1 MNCRPTLSRYLLASC
16 LLAFS
21 LAAAHGAQA
30 QTSVHGQAGRQ
41 IDAVFSKYISN
52 ETPGCVVSVIQNGSV
67 LYEQTYGLANL
78 EWKLPNTIDTVF
90 DIGSVSKQFTAF
102 AILLL
107 AQDGRISLDDDIRK
121 YLPEIPNYGQVIQIH
136 HLLNHTSGLRNYTD
150 LFDLAGVPEID
161 LTTDR
166 DALALVS
173 RQKSVNF
180 APGEEFLYSDTN
192 FFLLSL
198 IVERVSG
205 ESLRQFAK
213 ERIFDPLGMTSTHF
227 HNDAAMVVNHR
238 ATGYK
243 PLGNGRFAIDM
254 SNFEELGDG
263 SVMTTVEDLKK
274 WDSNFYT
281 GRVGGMGLIRQ
292 MQEGGHLNDGTVN
305 LYAKGLVV
313 DRYRGLR
320 RVQHAGEWVGYRAG
334 LTRYPDQKT
343 SFITLCNTIGDVFPT
358 NLNREVADI
367 VLHNAFKASA
377 SAASAASDSGESS
390 KEAANVQ
397 ARNAP
402 ASEYQGTY
410 WDSLHGYFRHFVE
423 KAGRL
428 YREDQGDLF
437 PLQAEGQGKFGD
449 VESGTKFEF
458 GAGNGMKNVQE
469 RQEEGEHL
477 TLIKVP
483 DPRPGQDLSAFAGSY
498 VSDELNAKWTLI
510 VRDGKLVRTQ
520 YLYPDQELRPAFG
533 DAFSGDLS
541 EDTYLL
547 HFQRDPAGHVTG
559 FAVSTDMIRPTLTFT
574 RVEGR

>member
-1 MNCRPTLSRYLLASC
+1 MKYHPALCCC

-21 LAAAHGAQA
+21 MLAARDSSG
-30 QTSVHGQAGRQ
+30 QTPTMGRQ
-41 IDAVFSKYISN
+41 IDAVFGKYISSG
-52 ETPGCVVSVIQNGSV
+52 TPGCVVSVVQNGSV
-67 LYEQTYGLANL
+67 LYARAYGLANL
-78 EWKLPNTIDTVF
+78 EWALPNTLDTVF

-121 YLPEIPNYGQVIQIH
+121 YLPEIPNYGKVIRIH

-150 LFDLAGVPEID
+150 LFDLAGIPEID
-161 LTTDR
+161 LTTDQ
-166 DALALVS
+166 DALNLVA
-173 RQKSVNF
+173 RQKKLNF

-198 IVERVSG
+198 IVERVTG
-205 ESLRQFAK
+205 KSLRQFAG
-213 ERIFDPLGMTSTHF
+213 ERIFDPLDMTSTHF
-227 HNDAAMVVNHR
+227 HNDTTMVVNHR

-243 PLGNGRFAIDM
+243 PLGHGGFAIDM

-274 WDSNFYT
+274 WDENFYT
-281 GRVGGMGLIRQ
+281 GRVGGMNLIRQ
-292 MQEGGHLNDGTVN
+292 MQEGGRLNNGAVN

-313 DRYRGLR
+313 DQYRGLR

-334 LTRYPDQKT
+334 LTRYPDQRT

-358 NLNREVADI
+358 NLNQALADI
-367 VLHNAFKASA
+367 VLQDAFRS
-377 SAASAASDSGESS
+377 SVVAAHSVSDSTESS
-390 KEAANVQ
+390 NKPANDQ
-397 ARNAP
+397 
-402 ASEYQGTY
+402 ASEYQGVY
-410 WDSLHGYFRHFVE
+410 WDSLHGYFCHFV
-423 KAGRL
+423 AGHGRL

-437 PLQAEGQGKFGD
+437 ALETEGAGKFRD
-449 VESGTKFEF
+449 VESGTRFEF
-458 GAGNGMKNVQE
+458 GIGNGVSNVQE

-483 DPRPGQDLSAFAGSY
+483 GPTAGQDLSAFAGSY
-498 VSDELNAKWTLI
+498 VSDELNVTWTLI

-520 YLYPDQELRPAFG
+520 YLYPDQALRPAFE

-547 HFQRDPAGHVTG
+547 HFQRDSTGHVTG

-574 RVEGR
+574 RVQGR

>member
-1 MNCRPTLSRYLLASC
+1 MKYRLTLSCC

-21 LAAAHGAQA
+21 VVAARNSSGQTPAAAAMGK
-30 QTSVHGQAGRQ
+30 Q
-41 IDAVFSKYISN
+41 IDSVFGKYISGG
-52 ETPGCVVSVIQNGSV
+52 TPGCVVSVVQNGSV
-67 LYEQTYGLANL
+67 LYARTYGLANL
-78 EWKLPNTIDTVF
+78 EWALPNTLDTVF

-121 YLPEIPNYGQVIQIH
+121 YLPEIPHYAKVIRIH

-161 LTTDR
+161 LTTDQ
-166 DALALVS
+166 DALNLMV
-173 RQKSVNF
+173 RQKELNF

-192 FFLLSL
+192 FFFLSL
-198 IVERVSG
+198 IVERVTG
-205 ESLRQFAK
+205 KSLRQFAR
-213 ERIFDPLGMTSTHF
+213 ERIFDPLDMTSTHF
-227 HNDAAMVVNHR
+227 HNDTTMVVNHR

-243 PLGNGRFAIDM
+243 PLADGRFAIDM

-274 WDSNFYT
+274 WDENFYT
-281 GRVGGMGLIRQ
+281 GQVGGMDLIRQ
-292 MQEGGHLNDGTVN
+292 MQEGGRLNNGTVN
-305 LYAKGLVV
+305 LYAKGLVI
-313 DRYRGLR
+313 DQYRGLR

-334 LTRYPDQKT
+334 LTRYPDQRT

-358 NLNREVADI
+358 NLNQALADI
-367 VLHNAFKASA
+367 VLQDAFRS
-377 SAASAASDSGESS
+377 SVAAAHSVSDSTESS
-390 KEAANVQ
+390 NKPANDQ
-397 ARNAP
+397 
-402 ASEYQGTY
+402 ASEFQGAY
-410 WDSLHGYFRHFVE
+410 WDGLHGYFRHFV
-423 KAGRL
+423 AGHGRL

-437 PLQAEGQGKFGD
+437 VLQTEGPGKFRD
-449 VESGTKFEF
+449 VESGTRFEF
-458 GAGNGMKNVQE
+458 GIGNGVRNVQE

-483 DPRPGQDLSAFAGSY
+483 GPPTGQDLSAFAGSY

-520 YLYPDQELRPAFG
+520 YLYPDQVLRPVFG

-547 HFQRDPAGHVTG
+547 HFQRDSTGHVTG

-574 RVEGR
+574 RVQGR

>member
-1 MNCRPTLSRYLLASC
+1 MKYRLTLC
-16 LLAFS
+16 CCFFAFS
-21 LAAAHGAQA
+21 VVAARDSKG
-30 QTSVHGQAGRQ
+30 QTPVAATMSGQ
-41 IDAVFSKYISN
+41 IDAVFGKYISAR
-52 ETPGCVVSVIQNGSV
+52 TPGCVVSIVQNGSV
-67 LYEQTYGLANL
+67 LYARTYGLANL
-78 EWKLPNTIDTVF
+78 EWALPNTLDTVF

-121 YLPEIPNYGQVIQIH
+121 YLPEIPNYGKVIRIH

-150 LFDLAGVPEID
+150 LFDLAGVPEIN
-161 LTTDR
+161 LTTDQ
-166 DALALVS
+166 DALDLVV

-205 ESLRQFAK
+205 KSLRQFAR
-213 ERIFDPLGMTSTHF
+213 ERIFDPLDMRSTHF
-227 HNDAAMVVNHR
+227 HNDATMVVNHR

-243 PLGNGRFAIDM
+243 PLGDGRFAIDM

-263 SVMTTVEDLKK
+263 SVMTTVEDLRK
-274 WDSNFYT
+274 WDDNFYT
-281 GRVGGMGLIRQ
+281 GRVGGMNLIRQ
-292 MQEGGHLNDGTVN
+292 MQEGGSLNDGTIN

-313 DRYRGLR
+313 DQYRGLR

-334 LTRYPDQKT
+334 LTRYPDQRT

-358 NLNREVADI
+358 NLNQALADI
-367 VLHNAFKASA
+367 VLQNAFGSGV
-377 SAASAASDSGESS
+377 AAAHSVSESTERS
-390 KEAANVQ
+390 NQTAEF
-397 ARNAP
+397 
-402 ASEYQGTY
+402 QGVY
-410 WDSLHGYFRHFVE
+410 WDSLHGYFRHFVN
-423 KAGRL
+423 AHGRF

-437 PLQAEGQGKFGD
+437 ALETEGPGKFRD
-449 VESGTKFEF
+449 VESGTSFEF
-458 GAGNGMKNVQE
+458 GFENGVRNVQE

-477 TLIKVP
+477 TLVKVP
-483 DPRPGQDLSAFAGSY
+483 GPPAGQDLSTFAGSY

-510 VRDGKLVRTQ
+510 VRDGKLIRTQ
-520 YLYPDQELRPAFG
+520 YLYPDQALRPVFA

-547 HFQRDPAGHVTG
+547 HFQRDSTGQVTG

-574 RVEGR
+574 RVQGR

>member
-1 MNCRPTLSRYLLASC
+1 MKYRLTLCCC

-21 LAAAHGAQA
+21 IVPARDSSG
-30 QTSVHGQAGRQ
+30 QTPTMGRQ
-41 IDAVFSKYISN
+41 IDAVFGKYISSG
-52 ETPGCVVSVIQNGSV
+52 TPGCVVSVVQNGSV
-67 LYEQTYGLANL
+67 LYARAYGLANL
-78 EWKLPNTIDTVF
+78 EWALPNTLDTVF

-121 YLPEIPNYGQVIQIH
+121 YLPEIPNYGKVIRIH

-150 LFDLAGVPEID
+150 LFDLAGIPEID
-161 LTTDR
+161 LTTDQ
-166 DALALVS
+166 DALNLVA
-173 RQKSVNF
+173 RQKKLNF

-198 IVERVSG
+198 IVERVTG
-205 ESLRQFAK
+205 KSLRQFAR
-213 ERIFDPLGMTSTHF
+213 ERIFDPLDMTSTHF
-227 HNDAAMVVNHR
+227 HNDTTMVVNHR

-243 PLGNGRFAIDM
+243 PLPDGRFAIDM

-274 WDSNFYT
+274 WDENFYT
-281 GRVGGMGLIRQ
+281 GGVGGMNLIRQ
-292 MQEGGHLNDGTVN
+292 MQEGGRLNNGTVN

-313 DRYRGLR
+313 DQYRGLR

-334 LTRYPDQKT
+334 LTRYPDQRT

-358 NLNREVADI
+358 NLNQALADI
-367 VLHNAFKASA
+367 VLQDAFRSGV
-377 SAASAASDSGESS
+377 AAAHAASDSTESS
-390 KEAANVQ
+390 NKPANDQ
-397 ARNAP
+397 
-402 ASEYQGTY
+402 ASEFQGVY
-410 WDSLHGYFRHFVE
+410 WDSLHGYFRHFV
-423 KAGRL
+423 AGHGRL

-437 PLQAEGQGKFGD
+437 ALETEGAGKFRD

-458 GAGNGMKNVQE
+458 GTGNGVRNVQE

-477 TLIKVP
+477 ALIKVP
-483 DPRPGQDLSAFAGSY
+483 GPAAGQDLSAFAGSY
-498 VSDELNAKWTLI
+498 VSNELNAKWTLI

-520 YLYPDQELRPAFG
+520 YLYPDQALRPAFG

-547 HFQRDPAGHVTG
+547 HFQRDSTGHVTG

-574 RVEGR
+574 RVQGR

>member
-1 MNCRPTLSRYLLASC
+1 MKYRLTLC
-16 LLAFS
+16 CCFFAFS
-21 LAAAHGAQA
+21 VVAARDSKGQTPAAATMSG
-30 QTSVHGQAGRQ
+30 Q
-41 IDAVFSKYISN
+41 IDAVFGKYISAR
-52 ETPGCVVSVIQNGSV
+52 TPGCVVSIVQNGSV
-67 LYEQTYGLANL
+67 LYARTYGLANL
-78 EWKLPNTIDTVF
+78 EWALPNTLDTVF

-121 YLPEIPNYGQVIQIH
+121 YLPEIPNYGKVIRIH

-150 LFDLAGVPEID
+150 LFDLAGVPEIN
-161 LTTDR
+161 LTTDQ
-166 DALALVS
+166 DALDLVV

-205 ESLRQFAK
+205 KSLRQFAR
-213 ERIFDPLGMTSTHF
+213 ERIFDPLDMRSTHF
-227 HNDAAMVVNHR
+227 HNDATMVVNHR

-243 PLGNGRFAIDM
+243 PLGDGRFAIDM

-263 SVMTTVEDLKK
+263 SVMTTVEDLRK
-274 WDSNFYT
+274 WDDNFYT
-281 GRVGGMGLIRQ
+281 GRVGGMNLIRQ
-292 MQEGGHLNDGTVN
+292 MQEGGSLNDGTIN

-313 DRYRGLR
+313 DQYRGLR

-334 LTRYPDQKT
+334 LTRYPDQRT

-358 NLNREVADI
+358 NLNQALADI
-367 VLHNAFKASA
+367 VLQNAFGSGV
-377 SAASAASDSGESS
+377 AAAHSVSESTERS
-390 KEAANVQ
+390 NQTAEF
-397 ARNAP
+397 
-402 ASEYQGTY
+402 QGVY
-410 WDSLHGYFRHFVE
+410 WDSLHGYFRHFVN
-423 KAGRL
+423 AHGRF

-437 PLQAEGQGKFGD
+437 ALETEGPGKFRD
-449 VESGTKFEF
+449 VESGTSFEF
-458 GAGNGMKNVQE
+458 GFENGVRNVQE

-477 TLIKVP
+477 TLVKVP
-483 DPRPGQDLSAFAGSY
+483 GPPAGQDLSTFAGSY

-510 VRDGKLVRTQ
+510 VRDGKLIRTQ
-520 YLYPDQELRPAFG
+520 YLYPDQALRPVFA

-547 HFQRDPAGHVTG
+547 HFQRDSTGQVTG

-574 RVEGR
+574 RVQGR

>member
-1 MNCRPTLSRYLLASC
+1 MKYRLTLSC
-16 LLAFS
+16 CFFAFS
-21 LAAAHGAQA
+21 VVAARDSKGQTPAAATMSG
-30 QTSVHGQAGRQ
+30 Q
-41 IDAVFSKYISN
+41 IDAVFGKYISAR
-52 ETPGCVVSVIQNGSV
+52 TPGCVVSIVQNGSV
-67 LYEQTYGLANL
+67 LYARTYGLANL
-78 EWKLPNTIDTVF
+78 EWALPNTLDTVF

-121 YLPEIPNYGQVIQIH
+121 YLPEIPNYGKVIRIH

-150 LFDLAGVPEID
+150 LFDLAGVPEIN
-161 LTTDR
+161 LTTDQ
-166 DALALVS
+166 DALDLVV

-205 ESLRQFAK
+205 KSLRQFAR
-213 ERIFDPLGMTSTHF
+213 ERIFDPLDMRSTHF
-227 HNDAAMVVNHR
+227 LNDATMVVNHR

-243 PLGNGRFAIDM
+243 PLGDGRFAIDM

-274 WDSNFYT
+274 WDDNFYT
-281 GRVGGMGLIRQ
+281 GRLGGMNLIRQ
-292 MQEGGHLNDGTVN
+292 MQEGGRLNNGTIN

-313 DRYRGLR
+313 DQYRGLR

-334 LTRYPDQKT
+334 LTRYPDQRT

-358 NLNREVADI
+358 NLNQALADI
-367 VLHNAFKASA
+367 VLQNAFGSGV
-377 SAASAASDSGESS
+377 AAAHSVSESTERS
-390 KEAANVQ
+390 NQTAEF
-397 ARNAP
+397 
-402 ASEYQGTY
+402 QGVY
-410 WDSLHGYFRHFVE
+410 WDSLHGYFRHFVN
-423 KAGRL
+423 AHGRF

-437 PLQAEGQGKFGD
+437 ALETEGPGKFRD
-449 VESGTKFEF
+449 VESGTSFEF
-458 GAGNGMKNVQE
+458 GFENGVRNVQE

-477 TLIKVP
+477 TLVKVP
-483 DPRPGQDLSAFAGSY
+483 GPPAAQNLSAFAGSY

-510 VRDGKLVRTQ
+510 VRDGKLIRTQ
-520 YLYPDQELRPAFG
+520 YLYPDQALRPVFA

-547 HFQRDPAGHVTG
+547 HFQRDSTGQVTG

-574 RVEGR
+574 RVQGR